1 MQRLAADLVNR
12 MHGMTGGHIGAIC
25 DALTTSGI
33 NPAIT
38 SARQICDHL
47 DADMRKTGWYW
58 PNHVQ
63 RPGAFLAYRLQRIA
77 GRLAAANPEPAG
89 VAADRHQEEPEG
101 GPLIPRS
108 STERHTVAE
117 DSCSVCGVES
127 AVRRPWLPARRAHI
141 CDPCWTVAGREEP
154 TMAAAVAGSGL

>member
-1 MQRLAADLVNR
+1 MQRLAADLVGR

-25 DALTTSGI
+25 DALAAAGVDPAVTT
-33 NPAIT
+33 
-38 SARQICDHL
+38 ARQICRHL
-47 DADMRKTGWYW
+47 DADMRQTGWSW
-58 PNHVQ
+58 PNEVQ
-63 RPGAFLAYRLQRIA
+63 RPAAFLAYRLQRIA
-77 GRLAAANPEPAG
+77 SRLVAANHEPAG
-89 VAADRHQEEPEG
+89 EPTGPQGQAEDR
-101 GPLIPRS
+101 PLVTRP

-154 TMAAAVAGSGL
+154 TMAAAVAGAGL